1 MAGVLVGVLP
11 HPEEVVE
18 VKGPQQVDV
27 AAWWGVWLE
36 EVVEVKRL
44 NEWQW
49 GWLATEGGCLGSW

>member
-11 HPEEVVE
+11 HLEEVVE

-44 NEWQW
+44 NERQW
-49 GWLATEGGCLGSW
+49 G